1 MQNQLSSVSQHW
13 LRLSLIKKRSPAF
26 WLALLEHFKLT
37 IEQLFSLPVGEL
49 SQCGLKPD
57 EIALINSPGDEV
69 EPIEQWLCQHPLN
82 QIITISDAVYPERL
96 KQLDSPPLILYC
108 HGNSKLLKAPQLAIV
123 GSRKATINGLNTAR
137 RLAKELG
144 DAGITVTSGL
154 ALGID
159 GAAHQGAYPTSGRTV
174 AILGGGLGCIYPR
187 SHQALALSLVEH
199 GGCLVSEFPPW
210 ETVKPYHFP
219 RRNRLI
225 AALSSGVLLI
235 EARIKSGSMI
245 TANLAADMGIDVF
258 ATPGNINNPLS
269 EGPHYLIQQGARLV
283 TSSGDICEELG
294 WVVKDSEREGG
305 NHQQDDDDE
314 PLLKEFAGEPINI
327 DYLVEKTGLSVN
339 RLMPRLV
346 ELELQG
352 RIVAVPGGYTRAM
365 GPVGS

>member
-1 MQNQLSSVSQHW
+1 MQNQLSPLSQRW

-26 WLALLEHFKLT
+26 WLALLAHFELT
-37 IEQLFSLPVGEL
+37 IEQLFSLPVREL

-57 EIALINSPGDEV
+57 EIALINSPGDE
-69 EPIEQWLCQHPLN
+69 IERIKQWLCQHPLN
-82 QIITISDAVYPERL
+82 QVIAMSDAAYPERL
-96 KQLDSPPLILYC
+96 KQLDSPPLLLYC
-108 HGNSKLLKAPQLAIV
+108 HGNTELLTAPQLAIV
-123 GSRKATINGLNTAR
+123 GSRKATINGLNSAR
-137 RLAKELG
+137 RMAKELG

-174 AILGGGLGCIYPR
+174 AILGGGLDCIYPR
-187 SHQALALSLVEH
+187 SHQTLASSMIEH
-199 GGCLVSEFPPW
+199 GGCLMSEFAPW

-245 TANLAADMGIDVF
+245 TANLAADLGIDVF

-269 EGPHYLIQQGARLV
+269 EGPHYLIQQGAKLV
-283 TSSGDICEELG
+283 TCSGDICEELG
-294 WVVKDSEREGG
+294 WVVKDSGG
-305 NHQQDDDDE
+305 ASDIHQQDESDE
-314 PLLKEFAGEPINI
+314 PLLTEFTGEPIDI

-339 RLMPRLV
+339 RLMSRLV

-352 RIVAVPGGYTRAM
+352 LIVTVPGGYIRAIKA
-365 GPVGS
+365 VGD

>member
-1 MQNQLSSVSQHW
+1 MQNQQSSRSQYW
-13 LRLSLIKKRSPAF
+13 LRLSLIHKRSPAF
-26 WLALLEHFKLT
+26 WLALLGHFELT
-37 IEQLFSLPVGEL
+37 IEQLFSLPTAEL

-57 EIALINSPGDEV
+57 EIALINSPGDE
-69 EPIEQWLCQHPLN
+69 IERIETWLCQHPLN
-82 QIITISDAVYPERL
+82 QVIAFSDAAYPERL
-96 KQLDSPPLILYC
+96 KQLDSPPLALFC
-108 HGNSKLLKAPQLAIV
+108 CGRVDRLKAPQVAIV

-137 RLAKELG
+137 RIANELG

-159 GAAHQGAYPTSGRTV
+159 GAAHQGAYPTCGNTV
-174 AILGGGLGCIYPR
+174 AILGGGLGRIYPR
-187 SHQALALSLVEH
+187 SHQALATNLIEF
-199 GGCLVSEFPPW
+199 GGCIVSEFPPW

-269 EGPHYLIQQGARLV
+269 EGPHYLIQQGARLL
-283 TSSGDICEELG
+283 TCSGDICEELG
-294 WVVKDSEREGG
+294 WVVKDPGDAG
-305 NHQQDDDDE
+305 NNQQEDGDE
-314 PLLKEFAGEPINI
+314 PLLREFAGEPIDI

-339 RLMPRLV
+339 RLLPRLV
-346 ELELQG
+346 ELEVKG
-352 RIVAVPGGYTRAM
+352 RIMAVPGGYIRAIR
-365 GPVGS
+365 PVGD

>member
-1 MQNQLSSVSQHW
+1 MQKQLSSVSQHW

-37 IEQLFSLPVGEL
+37 IDQLFGLPAGEL

-57 EIALINSPGDEV
+57 EITVIHNPGDEV

-82 QIITISDAVYPERL
+82 QIITISDAAYPERL
-96 KQLDSPPLILYC
+96 KQLDSPPLILFC
-108 HGNSKLLKAPQLAIV
+108 HGNAELLKAPQLAIV

-137 RLAKELG
+137 RIAKELG

-154 ALGID
+154 ALGVD

-199 GGCLVSEFPPW
+199 GGCLVSEFPSW

-294 WVVKDSEREGG
+294 WVVKDLEREGG

-314 PLLKEFAGEPINI
+314 PLLKEFTGEPINI

>member
-1 MQNQLSSVSQHW
+1 MQKQLSSVRQHW

-26 WLALLEHFKLT
+26 WLALLDHFKLT
-37 IEQLFSLPVGEL
+37 IEQLFILPVGEL

-57 EIALINSPGDEV
+57 ETALINSPGDEV
-69 EPIEQWLCQHPLN
+69 ERIEQWLCQHPLN
-82 QIITISDAVYPERL
+82 QIIAICDAAYPERL
-96 KQLDSPPLILYC
+96 KQLDSPPLLLFC
-108 HGNSKLLKAPQLAIV
+108 HGNAGLLKAPQLAIV

-137 RLAKELG
+137 RMAKELG

-159 GAAHQGAYPTSGRTV
+159 GAAHQGASPTSGRTV

-294 WVVKDSEREGG
+294 WVVKDLEREGG

-314 PLLKEFAGEPINI
+314 PLLKEFTGEPINI